1 MKKEPKK
8 PVKIP
13 NILENDLN
21 NVEKLQR
28 TSIDELKE
36 IATLRRIENRD
47 KLAKEGLIKI
57 RKQQC

>member
-13 NILENDLN
+13 NILENELN

-36 IATLRRIENRD
+36 IATLRRIKNRD
-47 KLAKEGLIKI
+47 KLVKEGLIKI

>member
-13 NILENDLN
+13 NILENQLN

-36 IATLRRIENRD
+36 IATLRRIKNRD

>member
-13 NILENDLN
+13 NILENELN

-36 IATLRRIENRD
+36 IATLRRIKNRD

>member
-13 NILENDLN
+13 NILENELN
-21 NVEKLQR
+21 NVQKLQR
-28 TSIDELKE
+28 MSIDELKE
-36 IATLRRIENRD
+36 IATLRRIKNRD

>member
-13 NILENDLN
+13 NILENELN

-28 TSIDELKE
+28 TSIDELNE
-36 IATLRRIENRD
+36 IATLRRIKNRD